1 MAALEKTFPCMTC
14 QATIK
19 LERKPDNSGWIRWN
33 LDNTPH
39 EHPPKKFAQSSK
51 TLEKVEQ
58 LEKKVD
64 LLIVQIQML
73 RSDFKELKE
82 RR

>member
-1 MAALEKTFPCMTC
+1 MTC
-14 QATIK
+14 NQEIK

-39 EHPPKKFAQSSK
+39 EHPPTKKFAQSSNK

-64 LLIVQIQML
+64 LLIAQIQML

-82 RR
+82 AKK